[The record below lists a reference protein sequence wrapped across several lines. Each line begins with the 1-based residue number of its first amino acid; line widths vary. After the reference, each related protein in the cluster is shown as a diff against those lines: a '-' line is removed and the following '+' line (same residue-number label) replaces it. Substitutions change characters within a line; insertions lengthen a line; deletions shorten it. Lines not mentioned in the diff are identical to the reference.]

1 MIAAAI
7 RASSPY
13 RHLPTNYSA
22 HDKPIRPGSPRVPPS
37 PLSWHFDTY
46 KTLPIMTV
54 RGGLDAASSP
64 ALHHAA
70 ESCLENGPV
79 ALIMDL
85 SAMTVLEDDAMAVF
99 AEIIRIAS
107 WWPGTPVL
115 LCAPSPVHPGL
126 RTLAAG
132 VPPTVFGSVAGA
144 WDALDA
150 GRHGPLIT
158 EHLLPATG
166 EARRARDLATE
177 ACLRWDLPHL
187 VGHAALIA
195 SELVIDAVEHAR
207 TVMTLQLKLGWHY
220 LYVAVA
226 EGSTA
231 PPAIVRA
238 SRDGNGG
245 NGLLGVESLAHQW
258 GYVQRAGSK
267 VVWAALP
274 RSPVTHSAPR

>member
-1 MIAAAI
+1 
-7 RASSPY
+7 
-13 RHLPTNYSA
+13 
-22 HDKPIRPGSPRVPPS
+22 VPPS
-37 PLSWHFDTY
+37 PLSWHLDAY
-46 KTLPIMTV
+46 KTLSIMTV

-64 ALHHAA
+64 ALHHAV
-70 ESCLENGPV
+70 ELCLENGPV

-99 AEIIRIAS
+99 AEIIRIAG

-115 LCAPSPVHPGL
+115 LCAPDPVDPGL

-150 GRHGPLIT
+150 GERDPLIT
-158 EHLLPATG
+158 EQLLPAAG

-195 SELVIDAVEHAR
+195 SELVINAVEHAR
-207 TVMTLQLKLGWHY
+207 TVVTLQLKLGWHY

-226 EGSTA
+226 EGSAA
-231 PPAIVRA
+231 PPVIVRA
-238 SRDGNGG
+238 SRAGDGG
-245 NGLLGVESLAHQW
+245 NGLLVVESLAHQW
-258 GYVQRAGSK
+258 GYVQRANGK

-274 RSPVTHSAPR
+274 RSPMMHSAPG